1 MASTPQ
7 GDRSARRATERAAVA
22 RQRRIA
28 LLGAGAVGVIAVGT
42 VIALLVGSGGESG
55 SSPSPEAAAEPPAC
69 PQQVAG
75 DPRLLVGQKLVVR
88 MDSTATEELR
98 GRVRRG
104 EIAGVILFPA
114 EGTDP
119 QALAGEI
126 AKLQAAARAGEMPTP
141 VIAIDQEGGEVERL
155 PELPPDISPAELAS
169 TGRRAAAG
177 EGEAT
182 AAALAQLGINVDLA
196 PVLDVAETE
205 SSFIASRAFGSDPSE
220 VVSLGVAFG
229 EGLQREGVAATA
241 KHFPGLGLAAA
252 NTDDEPS
259 TIDAT
264 EAELEPGLEPFRAA
278 VEAGFELIMA
288 ANAVYPA
295 YDDRLPASLSPKLI
309 DGVLRTDLGYEG
321 VVITDDLGAGAI
333 TGAGFDEGRAAV
345 ASARAGADLL
355 LFALSDGEEAATTL
369 TRSLRRGELDE
380 RSLIAS
386 CARVNVLRESLD
398 QPGG

>member
-1 MASTPQ
+1 M
-7 GDRSARRATERAAVA
+7 
-22 RQRRIA
+22 
-28 LLGAGAVGVIAVGT
+28 GAGAVGVIAVGT

-69 PQQVAG
+69 PQQVAD

-88 MDSTATEELR
+88 MESTATEDLR

-119 QALAGEI
+119 EALAGEI
-126 AKLQAAARAGEMPTP
+126 AKLHAAARAGEMPTP

-155 PELPPDISPAELAS
+155 PELPPDTAPVELAS
-169 TGRRAAAG
+169 SGRRAAAG

-205 SSFIASRAFGSDPSE
+205 SSFIASRAFGSEPSK
-220 VVSLGVAFG
+220 VARLGVAFG
-229 EGLQREGVAATA
+229 EGLQREKVAATA

-264 EAELEPGLEPFRAA
+264 ESELDPGLEPFRAA
-278 VEAGFELIMA
+278 IDAGFELVMA
-288 ANAVYPA
+288 ANAIYPA
-295 YDDRLPASLSPKLI
+295 YDERLPASLSPKLI
-309 DGVLRTDLGYEG
+309 DGVLRSELGYEG

-355 LFALSDGEEAATTL
+355 LFALSDGGQAATTL

-380 RSLIAS
+380 QSLIAS
-386 CARVNVLRESLD
+386 CARVNALREGLD

>member
-1 MASTPQ
+1 MAPTPPQ
-7 GDRSARRATERAAVA
+7 DRTARRAAERAAVA
-22 RQRRIA
+22 RQRRLA
-28 LLGAGAVGVIAVGT
+28 LLGAGAVALIAVGT
-42 VIALLVGSGGESG
+42 VIALIAGSDGEPSP
-55 SSPSPEAAAEPPAC
+55 SPSPEAAAEPPAC
-69 PQQVAG
+69 PPQVAD
-75 DPRLLVGQKLVVR
+75 DPRLLVGQQLVVR
-88 MDSTATEELR
+88 MESTASDDLR
-98 GRVRRG
+98 RRVRLG

-126 AKLQAAARAGEMPTP
+126 AKLHAAARAGEMPTP
-141 VIAIDQEGGEVERL
+141 VVAIDQEGGEVERL
-155 PELPPDISPAELAS
+155 PELPPDIPPAELAS
-169 TGRRAAAG
+169 AGRGAAAA

-182 AAALAQLGINVDLA
+182 GAALAELGINVDLA

-205 SSFIASRAFGSDPSE
+205 SSFIASRAFGSEPGE

-259 TIDAT
+259 AIDAT
-264 EAELEPGLEPFRAA
+264 KSDLEAGLEPFRVAA
-278 VEAGFELIMA
+278 DAGFKLIMA

-309 DGVLRTDLGYEG
+309 DGLLRAELGYEG

-333 TGAGFDEGRAAV
+333 TGAGFDEGEAAV
-345 ASARAGADLL
+345 ASARAGVDLL
-355 LFALSDGEEAATTL
+355 LFALSSGEVAATTL
-369 TRSLRRGELDE
+369 TRSLRLGELDE
-380 RSLIAS
+380 QSLIAS
-386 CARVNVLRESLD
+386 CARVNALREGLYRL
-398 QPGG
+398 GG